1 MQKGGGKHNPENGE
15 GDARVVEPTPR
26 AHTGTTGSTTFR
38 DALEAPVEKE
48 TDGKWEPSE
57 VGCASR
63 HMPQLGS
70 NLDFLHRCMPS
81 PLPNTEG
88 HTGTAP
94 KTFVWEWDV
103 QGNCALRVRL
113 TQTTTHAI
121 PCGMHGPLGASVGVP
136 QNKKQD
142 QCRGCHPTMWRSGT
156 GERHLNSRW
165 RSSTVHTAAAAQ
177 PPVGSPL
184 GGPSPKNPHHK
195 MRDNTMRN
203 TVLGWC

>member
-1 MQKGGGKHNPENGE
+1 MKMQKGGGKHNPENGE

-103 QGNCALRVRL
+103 QGNCALRVR
-113 TQTTTHAI
+113 
-121 PCGMHGPLGASVGVP
+121 PKP
-136 QNKKQD
+136 Q
-142 QCRGCHPTMWRSGT
+142 HMRSHVECT
-156 GERHLNSRW
+156 
-165 RSSTVHTAAAAQ
+165 
-177 PPVGSPL
+177 
-184 GGPSPKNPHHK
+184 GPSVPLWGYHKTKSRTNAEAVIRRCGGVEQANAISTADGDPAQYILQLRHSLPLDHHWEALVQRIHTTK
-195 MRDNTMRN
+195 CAT
-203 TVLGWC
+203 TQ